1 MHTNTS
7 TTSGLLPMK
16 KTPPSARKHVP
27 PVLTLKRRKRKKI
40 REYITPGLKKE
51 ITTLPNL
58 ITISRLVLL
67 PLILYCLHLG
77 TVKGH
82 YFSAFFFL
90 LAGVSD
96 GLDGYL
102 ARKLGVITLLGKF
115 LDPLADK
122 LTTLSVMVYLAV
134 MSFVPPWLLILM
146 LSREFAV
153 TGLRALAIGE
163 GVVISA
169 SNSGKTKTAFQFVGL
184 TFLLTHFSYSFLG
197 TDIVL
202 DYHKMGLYLLYL
214 SFVMSL
220 FSAFEYFA
228 LFVEA
233 VEHKN
238 MRHKREL
245 ESAAQEAGIS
255 LDASSDPQQTVYEE
269 KTLEVEV

>member
-1 MHTNTS
+1 M
-7 TTSGLLPMK
+7 
-16 KTPPSARKHVP
+16 
-27 PVLTLKRRKRKKI
+27 
-40 REYITPGLKKE
+40 
-51 ITTLPNL
+51 
-58 ITISRLVLL
+58 
-67 PLILYCLHLG
+67 
-77 TVKGH
+77 
-82 YFSAFFFL
+82 
-90 LAGVSD
+90 
-96 GLDGYL
+96 
-102 ARKLGVITLLGKF
+102 
-115 LDPLADK
+115 
-122 LTTLSVMVYLAV
+122 
-134 MSFVPPWLLILM
+134 
-146 LSREFAV
+146 
-153 TGLRALAIGE
+153 
-163 GVVISA
+163 
-169 SNSGKTKTAFQFVGL
+169 
-184 TFLLTHFSYSFLG
+184 THFSYSFLG